1 MSIPFDIVIYALVA
15 AGLVI
20 WLRSILG
27 TRHGDEQQR
36 PNPFAQ
42 QPTDSRDNTMA
53 RTAASTAT
61 AGLAAGAG
69 VIEDRIGQIARL
81 ASGRTLIAQS
91 AVDGLREIA
100 RSDRNFDIDRFFHGA
115 QDAFILIV
123 ESFAKGER
131 DTLKTLLHENVY
143 KSFESVIAGREQR
156 NEKASVDVHAVRKIE
171 ITEAKIEQKIA
182 CVTVRF
188 TADETVV
195 LRDADDKILEGNPD
209 RVTENIDL
217 WTFGRDLRSRDPTW
231 FVFETRE
238 EPAES

>member
-15 AGLVI
+15 AGLVF
-20 WLRSILG
+20 WLRGILG

-42 QPTDSRDNTMA
+42 QPTDSRDNTMT

-91 AVDGLREIA
+91 AVEGLRDIA

-156 NEKASVDVHAVRKIE
+156 NEKASVDVHAIRKIE
-171 ITEAKIEQKIA
+171 ITEAKIEQKTA

-217 WTFGRDLRSRDPTW
+217 WAFGRDLRSRD
-231 FVFETRE
+231 TRE